1 MKVKRRKRWTLL
13 LGLGSILLI
22 LLIQLFVIYFP
33 RTLLIDFLFYE
44 DQPKKA
50 DAIILMSGDT
60 VRIKK
65 AAELYH
71 AGYADKVLL
80 TTALEAGSRPED
92 AESYGIPHHAL
103 LIENKAT
110 STYENALFSKDIV
123 LEHEIE
129 SALVVTSNYHMRR
142 TRLAFER
149 VFHDTDVSFTYV
161 PYHHD
166 NLSRNSWEKNEK
178 LFQREYKKLIGG
190 YFLYF
195 DGIITP
201 LRKKF
206 EEIMEKQ

>member
-1 MKVKRRKRWTLL
+1 MKWPMNEGKKKKKMDFAVRTR
-13 LGLGSILLI
+13 GVLLI

-44 DQPKKA
+44 DEPKNA

-80 TTALEAGSRPED
+80 TNALEAGSRPED

-103 LIENKAT
+103 LIENKAM
-110 STYENALFSKDIV
+110 STYENALFSKPII

-142 TRLAFER
+142 TRLAF
-149 VFHDTDVSFTYV
+149 SACFTI
-161 PYHHD
+161 
-166 NLSRNSWEKNEK
+166 
-178 LFQREYKKLIGG
+178 Q
-190 YFLYF
+190 
-195 DGIITP
+195 
-201 LRKKF
+201 
-206 EEIMEKQ
+206 M